1 MDKDIAWNEAYKR
14 KRYLNYMNYRLTLM
28 ETHEIVDQ
36 LMDDLGLRA
45 DRKRMTMPG
54 GLRDLF
60 GLRSWIA
67 EWSDDYF
74 TSAYEGVVQE
84 FLDSIEKKGETARH
98 PNKPASL
105 VNSIKKED

>member
-1 MDKDIAWNEAYKR
+1 
-14 KRYLNYMNYRLTLM
+14 M
-28 ETHEIVDQ
+28 E
-36 LMDDLGLRA
+36 DLGLRA
-45 DRKRMTMPG
+45 DRKRMRMPG

-67 EWSDDYF
+67 EWFDDHF

-84 FLDSIEKKGETARH
+84 FLDSIEKRGETTRH